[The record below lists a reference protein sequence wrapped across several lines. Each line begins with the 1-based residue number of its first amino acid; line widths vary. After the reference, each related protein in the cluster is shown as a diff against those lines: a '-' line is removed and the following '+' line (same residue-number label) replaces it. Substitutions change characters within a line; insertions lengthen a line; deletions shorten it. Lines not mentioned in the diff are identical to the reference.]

1 MQDAEFYRKQADLL
15 LSWAAADDP
24 IVKEQ
29 LRTRA
34 QDYLT
39 MAASLP
45 QPPQPAAAQPAIAQQ
60 QQQIQPEVDMDSLGR
75 GSRS

>member
-1 MQDAEFYRKQADLL
+1 MPDAEFYRKQAELL
-15 LSWAAADDP
+15 LSWAAAADDP

-39 MAASLP
+39 MAASLA
-45 QPPQPAAAQPAIAQQ
+45 QPPQPAAAQPATAQQ
-60 QQQIQPEVDMDSLGR
+60 QQQIQPKADSD
-75 GSRS
+75 SYK

>member
-1 MQDAEFYRKQADLL
+1 MPDAEFYRKQAELL
-15 LSWAAADDP
+15 LSWASAADDP

-39 MAASLP
+39 MAASLA
-45 QPPQPAAAQPAIAQQ
+45 QPP
-60 QQQIQPEVDMDSLGR
+60 
-75 GSRS
+75 